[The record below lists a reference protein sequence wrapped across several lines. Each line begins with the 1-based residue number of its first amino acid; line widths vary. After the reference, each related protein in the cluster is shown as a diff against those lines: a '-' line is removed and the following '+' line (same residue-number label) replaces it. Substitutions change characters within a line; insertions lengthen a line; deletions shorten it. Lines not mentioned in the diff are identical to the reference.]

1 MLYVCEIY
9 SNVIQLK
16 LHIHPLFFIL
26 CFHIGYYRV
35 LKRFPCGIDL
45 VVAYLLYYVYT
56 HTHPEIR
63 CISEYVLIKN
73 FSFVSPLALLPFGE
87 SKFVS

>member
-26 CFHIGYYRV
+26 CFHIGYYRL

-45 VVAYLLYYVYT
+45 VVAYLLYYVYISYIDRLCVCIYIYIHT
-56 HTHPEIR
+56 HTQR
-63 CISEYVLIKN
+63 
-73 FSFVSPLALLPFGE
+73 
-87 SKFVS
+87 

>member
-9 SNVIQLK
+9 SNMIQLK

-35 LKRFPCGIDL
+35 LRFPCGIDL
-45 VVAYLLYYVYT
+45 VVSYLLYYVYISYIDRLCVYT
-56 HTHPEIR
+56 HTHTHR
-63 CISEYVLIKN
+63 
-73 FSFVSPLALLPFGE
+73 
-87 SKFVS
+87 